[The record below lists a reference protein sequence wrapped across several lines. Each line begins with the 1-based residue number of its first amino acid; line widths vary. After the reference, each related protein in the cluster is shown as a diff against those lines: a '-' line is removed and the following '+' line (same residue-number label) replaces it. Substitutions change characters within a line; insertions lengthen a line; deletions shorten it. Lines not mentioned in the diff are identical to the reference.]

1 MSAWQDIESHLDK
14 VNITDF
20 GGNDEY
26 SRRASDRNA
35 RNAIRRIVLDLER
48 KADERDTL
56 RSMLLEQGAK
66 NARLSLELE
75 RLQVAADQP
84 QRFDPDLED
93 RIR

>member
-1 MSAWQDIESHLDK
+1 MSAWQEIEGHLDK
-14 VNITDF
+14 VNHRSYGSTDK
-20 GGNDEY
+20 
-26 SRRASDRNA
+26 AIDRKA
-35 RNAIRRIVLDLER
+35 REAIRRIVLDLER

-56 RSMLLEQGAK
+56 RAMLLEQGAE

-93 RIR
+93 RVR